1 MVRKLSERTQAVIF
15 LVALGTAIAGLYG
28 WVQAT
33 QSPSIP
39 SVSLEDVHLVVETP
53 SWTILYT
60 PRTTTN
66 NTAWG
71 ILLEASQRLHFS
83 LVASGTNGSIPNYV
97 FVIAINSSANGQG
110 GLYWQ
115 YWVNGVY
122 GDRAA
127 NLYALHSNDTVAWR
141 FMTSQEG

>member
-1 MVRKLSERTQAVIF
+1 MVRKIPERTQAVIF

-33 QSPSIP
+33 QSPSVP
-39 SVSLEDVHLVVETP
+39 AVAVDGVHLLVETP
-53 SWTILYT
+53 SWTIRYA
-60 PRTTTN
+60 PPTTTN

-71 ILLEASQRLHFS
+71 ILLEASLRLHFS
-83 LVASGTNGSIPNYV
+83 VDASGTNGSLPNYV
-97 FVIAINSSANGQG
+97 FVIAINGSVNGDG